1 MIFFVAT
8 RLVCDDFFLDGGACV
23 YDVLCVCVC
32 VCVCVVASLVHAMA
46 FS

>member
-32 VCVCVVASLVHAMA
+32 VVASLVHAMA